1 MGIEKIM
8 RMNQLFGFYA
18 SLLTVKQQ
26 EMLQLYYEEDFS
38 LSEIADHYQVSRQ
51 AVRDNLKRAESALE
65 QYELKLQLLARR
77 EQRMHLLQ
85 QLAPW
90 VQAEGQALMQQIQAM
105 DN

>member
-1 MGIEKIM
+1 MGIEKMM

-18 SLLTVKQQ
+18 NLLTIKQQ

-51 AVRDNLKRAESALE
+51 AVRDNLKRAELALE
-65 QYELKLQLLARR
+65 QYEANLQLLKRR
-77 EQRMHLLQ
+77 EQRLHLLQ
-85 QLAPW
+85 QLSSFVEPD
-90 VQAEGQALMQQIQAM
+90 GQQLLQQIQAM